1 MEAGIVAFQNEE
13 SFYKIVVEQVNNKYH
28 LIVASANE
36 EFARTELSAF
46 KPGQK
51 IYLKMQMLDN
61 EFICS
66 YSLDEISWSELGGV
80 LDGKHLSTKVAGGYI
95 GAYFGLYT
103 YAKSPAKAKFDWAK
117 YKEIK

>member
-1 MEAGIVAFQNEE
+1 M
-13 SFYKIVVEQVNNKYH
+13 S
-28 LIVASANE
+28 LP
-36 EFARTELSAF
+36 AF

-51 IYLKMQMLDN
+51 IYLKMQMLEN

-66 YSLDEISWSELGGV
+66 YSFDEKNWKELGGV

-103 YAKSPAKAKFDWAK
+103 YSKSPAKAKFDWAR
-117 YKEIK
+117 YKELK